1 MEIGRFLKR
10 KRPRKI
16 LSFLTALSA
25 LLISLLFLSPEPLQK
40 KAKIHSRDDSSRC
53 MNRRDQPAGLFSILL
68 HGRAGG
74 HFFRLLSALSAASAF
89 PDCQGRKQCT
99 PDSSPNP
106 NRPAIC
112 FFYPSCTAEI
122 LPSPFPEP
130 WNLFLIIR
138 SLPGIYLPI
147 YKVKEILRVI
157 EESLF
162 W

>member
-16 LSFLTALSA
+16 FSFLTALSA

-53 MNRRDQPAGLFSILL
+53 MNRRDQPAGLLSILL

-99 PDSSPNP
+99 PDSSQTQTGQPFVSSIH
-106 NRPAIC
+106 PARQK
-112 FFYPSCTAEI
+112 SC
-122 LPSPFPEP
+122 LPPFR
-130 WNLFLIIR
+130 NHGIFSLLYALFR
-138 SLPGIYLPI
+138 GYIYR
-147 YKVKEILRVI
+147 YTR
-157 EESLF
+157 
-162 W
+162 